1 MKTDLPT
8 QRRDPL
14 PASTRTRLRRE
25 RELRRRRA
33 FALAILL
40 LLLVPVTGGLL
51 RVAGVLGASHAPSH
65 TRASEPAGGGR
76 GRAVAASHPPAGHG
90 APSGPVRHF
99 ALRITSHP
107 AGAAV
112 TVTGPAGGKR
122 SGLTPFKGTFPSEQL
137 TLTLAARG
145 HNRLT
150 QRVTLDRAR
159 SLDLWLDPSGLLLH
173 KLGEFETGSNPKQ
186 VAFTPDERQ
195 IWVTDLGGRGVQV
208 FDARTLRLIKDID
221 LKQGAVEVIFDRA
234 GTTAFVSQMQ
244 TASVFLIDT
253 ATLKVEA
260 QIFTKGVWSKE
271 MALSPDEKT
280 LYVVNWSSD
289 NVSEIDLASR
299 TVRRVIPTV
308 HTPRGVYP
316 TADGTR
322 LYVAGFG
329 TGDIARI
336 DLDTGTSSTVFHS
349 GGAMRHLVGDPKKGL
364 LYADDMALG
373 QVFVLDLRNDQ
384 VRKLANTDH
393 TPNTL
398 DLSPDGR
405 VLYVSCRGR
414 NNPTSYYLVGPEWGS
429 VVVIDTAT
437 GRELDAIVGGNQ
449 PTGLDVS
456 PDGRL
461 LAYSDFLDNRVSV
474 FSIPPYSVYANGH
487 GGRSVSHLADLEK

>member
-1 MKTDLPT
+1 MTAD
-8 QRRDPL
+8 QR
-14 PASTRTRLRRE
+14 PAPATSTRARVRRE
-25 RELRRRRA
+25 RELRRRRLV
-33 FALAILL
+33 ALAILL
-40 LLLVPVTGGLL
+40 LVAVPAAGGLL
-51 RVAGVLGASHAPSH
+51 RATGAPGSNHAAAPGRPDRQGAA
-65 TRASEPAGGGR
+65 TAPAR
-76 GRAVAASHPPAGHG
+76 GRASPVVSH
-90 APSGPVRHF
+90 GPLRHF
-99 ALRITSHP
+99 ALTVTSHP
-107 AGAAV
+107 DGVAV

-122 SGLTPFKGTFPSEQL
+122 SGVTPFRGTFPSEEL
-137 TLTLAARG
+137 TVTLAAKG
-145 HNRLT
+145 YDTLT
-150 QRVTLDRAR
+150 QTVVLSRPR
-159 SLDLWLDPSGLLLH
+159 SLDLWLDPAGLLLH
-173 KLGEFETGSNPKQ
+173 KLGQFTTGSNPKQ
-186 VAFTPDERQ
+186 VAFTPDEKQ
-195 IWVTDLGGRGVQV
+195 IWVTNLGADGVQV
-208 FDARTLRLIKDID
+208 FDARTLKLIKDID
-221 LKQGAVEVIFDRA
+221 LKQGAVEVIFNRA
-234 GTTAFVSQMQ
+234 GTTAYVSQMQ

-253 ATLKVEA
+253 ATLRVRT

-289 NVSEIDLASR
+289 DVSEIDLTTN

-336 DLDTGTSSTVFHS
+336 DLATGTSTTVFHS
-349 GGAMRHLVGDPKKGL
+349 GGAMRHLVGDPRKNL
-364 LYADDMALG
+364 LYADDMALDE
-373 QVFVLDLRNDQ
+373 VFVLDLKTDR

-398 DLSPDGR
+398 DLSPDGK

-429 VVVIDTAT
+429 IVVIDTAT

-487 GGRSVSHLADLEK
+487 GGRSVSHLAELEK